1 MLVENFKSSCTD
13 YENFQVWDVENLD
26 AFFAGNKVLAEIFEA
41 DFKFPL
47 VELAEKRSEI
57 AHSDM
62 KIMESML
69 DQIGDKHFY
78 IFTLHNPNHLE
89 LVGMQET
96 GIMNFGID
104 IQEIDPEHVYII
116 IMDKKKKSAFLG

>member
-13 YENFQVWDVENLD
+13 YENFQVWDVENLET
-26 AFFAGNKVLAEIFEA
+26 FFAGNKVLSEIFEI
-41 DFKFPL
+41 DYKFPL
-47 VELAEKRSEI
+47 VELAEKRNEI
-57 AHSDM
+57 QKSDM
-62 KIMESML
+62 EIIEGML

-78 IFTLHNPNHLE
+78 IFTLHNQNHLD

-96 GIMNFGID
+96 GLMNFGID
-104 IQEIDPEHVYII
+104 IQKVDPEHVYII